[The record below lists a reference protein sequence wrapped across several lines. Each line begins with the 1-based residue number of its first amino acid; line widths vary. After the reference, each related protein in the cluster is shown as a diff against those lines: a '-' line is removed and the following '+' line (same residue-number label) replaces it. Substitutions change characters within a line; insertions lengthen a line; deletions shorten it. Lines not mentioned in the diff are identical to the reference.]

1 MLSGS
6 EEAPLRIAVIGAGGV
21 GGYYG
26 GALARRG
33 HEVSLLARGEHLAAL
48 RSRGLEVRE
57 PDGPFT
63 VAVRASERPEDLLP
77 ADLAIVA
84 VKSYSVAEVSPA
96 VRLLGENGAIVLP
109 LLNGVEAFE
118 SLAEGGVPKNS
129 MLAGL
134 TVISAARAA
143 PGVIERKSD
152 FRSVVLGEREGG
164 GSPRA
169 ERIAAAFAETG
180 TETRVSEKIVVDLW
194 QKFLFLSTIA
204 AACGLARAPIG
215 AVRQAPLGLLLL
227 QRAFRE
233 TAAVARARGVDLP
246 AGVEEGSLERIQGL
260 AGHLKPSLLLDLENG
275 RPTELDVLSGAISR
289 FGREFQVPTPIH
301 DTVVAA
307 LSAAS
312 SRPDP

>member
-1 MLSGS
+1 V
-6 EEAPLRIAVIGAGGV
+6 RIAIVGAGGI

-26 GALARRG
+26 GVLARAG
-33 HEVSLLARGEHLAAL
+33 HEVRLLARGEHLAAI

-57 PDGPFT
+57 PGGGFSVIVGVSD
-63 VAVRASERPEDLLP
+63 RPEDLLP
-77 ADLAIVA
+77 ADFVIVG
-84 VKSYSVAEVSPA
+84 VKSYSIAEVAPA
-96 VRLLGENGAIVLP
+96 IGLLAENGAVVLP
-109 LLNGVEAFE
+109 LLNGVEAYE
-118 SLAEGGVPKNS
+118 DLAQRGVPKDK

-134 TVISAARAA
+134 TVISAARVA

-169 ERIAAAFAETG
+169 QQIAAAFAETG
-180 TETRVSEKIVVDLW
+180 TDTRVSANIIVDLW
-194 QKFLFLSTIA
+194 LKFLFLSTIA

-215 AVRQAPLGLLLL
+215 AVREAPLGLVLL

-233 TAAVARARGVDLP
+233 TAAVARRRGVELP
-246 AGVEEGSLERIQGL
+246 ADVEEGSLERIQAL
-260 AGHLKPSLLLDLENG
+260 APHLKPSLLLDLENG

-301 DTVVAA
+301 DAVVAA
-307 LSAAS
+307 LSAAALQT
-312 SRPDP
+312 RA

>member
-1 MLSGS
+1 MLPDS
-6 EEAPLRIAVIGAGGV
+6 EEVPLRIAVIGAGGV

-26 GALARRG
+26 GALARCG

-57 PDGPFT
+57 PEGPFT

-84 VKSYSVAEVSPA
+84 VKSYSVVEVSPA
-96 VRLLGENGAIVLP
+96 VRLLAENGAIVLP

-118 SLAEGGVPKNS
+118 SLAAGGVPKAS

-134 TVISAARAA
+134 TVISAARVA

-152 FRSVVLGEREGG
+152 FRSVVLGERQGG
-164 GSPRA
+164 DSPRA
-169 ERIAAAFAETG
+169 KRIAAAFRETG
-180 TETRVSEKIVVDLW
+180 TETRVSENILIDLW
-194 QKFLFLSTIA
+194 LKFLFLSTIA

-215 AVRQAPLGLLLL
+215 AVREAPLGLLLL

-233 TAAVARARGVDLP
+233 TAAVARARGVQLP
-246 AGVEEGSLERIQGL
+246 AGVEEGSLERIQAL
-260 AGHLKPSLLLDLENG
+260 AGKLKPSLLLDLENG

-289 FGREFQVPTPIH
+289 SGSELQVPTPIH
-301 DTVVAA
+301 DAVVAA

-312 SRPDP
+312 LRSKP

>member
-1 MLSGS
+1 M
-6 EEAPLRIAVIGAGGV
+6 RIAVVGAGGI

-26 GALARRG
+26 GALARAG
-33 HEVSLLARGEHLAAL
+33 HEVHLLARGDHLAAL
-48 RSRGLEVRE
+48 KSGGLEVRE
-57 PDGPFT
+57 SGGSFT
-63 VAVRASERPEDLLP
+63 VAVRASDRPEDLLP
-77 ADLAIVA
+77 ADLVIVG
-84 VKSYSVAEVSPA
+84 VKSYSVAEVAPA
-96 VRLLGENGAIVLP
+96 VALLAEKGAIVLP

-118 SLAEGGVPKNS
+118 SLAQRGVPRDK

-134 TVISAARAA
+134 TVISTARIA

-169 ERIAAAFAETG
+169 ERIAAAFRETG
-180 TETRVSEKIVVDLW
+180 TDTRVSENIIVDLW

-215 AVRQAPLGLLLL
+215 AVREAPLGLLLL

-233 TAAVARARGVDLP
+233 TAEVARARGIELP
-246 AGVEEGSLERIQGL
+246 AGVEEGSLERIRAL
-260 AGHLKPSLLLDLENG
+260 APHLKPSLLLDLENG

-289 FGREFQVPTPIH
+289 YGKEFHVPTPIH
-301 DTVVAA
+301 DAVVAA
-307 LSAAS
+307 LSAAALQA
-312 SRPDP
+312 RT